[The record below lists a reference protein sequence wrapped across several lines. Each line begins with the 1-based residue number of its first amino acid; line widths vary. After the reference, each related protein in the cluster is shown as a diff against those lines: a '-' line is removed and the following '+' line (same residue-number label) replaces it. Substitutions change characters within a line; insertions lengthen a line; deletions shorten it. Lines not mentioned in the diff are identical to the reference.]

1 MCGRSRCSLS
11 RQQVIAAACVP
22 DDRWK
27 DKENYTPSH
36 NVAPGHNTPVVKR
49 DKQQKLEVHTMKWG
63 LVPSFTKTACTEKP
77 DHFRMFNARSETVAE
92 KSVFSRLLARQR
104 CVVLFNGFYEWKK
117 EGSRKQ
123 PFYVNM
129 GEANAMRMAGLFD
142 VWSGGADDAPL
153 YTYTIMTT
161 DSSKRLQWLHDRMP
175 VVLTTDE
182 QVQAWLD
189 TAPLSDKVFNSICT
203 PYNGEDLVWHP
214 VSPSMSSMS
223 YQAPDASQ
231 NVEIKKGN
239 IASFFKT
246 TTKRDAKPATTT
258 ADTKAD
264 TKAAL
269 QQDAASRV
277 TSSGIKAEPA
287 VSQLAHF
294 STAEASKTSAA
305 EAVVDLG
312 QASMPSYKD
321 MQQTQSGQSEGQR
334 NVHNSADVKV
344 EDGVI
349 DLAKDEGNLEATS
362 DDVLNTDDAG
372 GIVAKLEPEP
382 GGTRGHL
389 ASPMSSKRHA
399 ALEHPPEVSTPISKK
414 AKAHKAEQGRIENFF
429 GRKK

>member
-11 RQQVIAAACVP
+11 RQQVITAACVP

-49 DKQQKLEVHTMKWG
+49 DKQQELEVHTMKWG

-129 GEANAMRMAGLFD
+129 GEGNAMRMAGLFD

-161 DSSKRLQWLHDRMP
+161 DSSRRIQWLHDRMP
-175 VVLTTDE
+175 VILTSDE
-182 QVQAWLD
+182 QVAAWLD
-189 TAPLSDKVFNSICT
+189 TKPLSDKVFNSICT

-223 YQAPDASQ
+223 YQSPDASQ
-231 NVEIKKGN
+231 NVELKKGN

-246 TTKRDAKPATTT
+246 ASKRDAKPATQT
-258 ADTKAD
+258 ADTESG
-264 TKAAL
+264 KAAL
-269 QQDAASRV
+269 QQDTARRV
-277 TSSGIKAEPA
+277 TPVAIKAEPA
-287 VSQLAHF
+287 
-294 STAEASKTSAA
+294 
-305 EAVVDLG
+305 
-312 QASMPSYKD
+312 
-321 MQQTQSGQSEGQR
+321 
-334 NVHNSADVKV
+334 V

-362 DDVLNTDDAG
+362 NDVLNTDDAG
-372 GIVAKLEPEP
+372 GIVAKPEPEP
-382 GGTRGHL
+382 GGTRGHV
-389 ASPMSSKRHA
+389 ASPISSKRHA
-399 ALEHPPEVSTPISKK
+399 ASEHPPEVSTPASKK
-414 AKAHKAEQGRIENFF
+414 GKAHKPEQGTIESFF

>member
-11 RQQVIAAACVP
+11 RQQVIAAARVP

-36 NVAPGHNTPVVKR
+36 NVAPGHNTPVMKR
-49 DKQQKLEVHTMKWG
+49 DKQQELEVHTMKWG

-117 EGSRKQ
+117 EGSRRQ

-129 GEANAMRMAGLFD
+129 GEGQTMRMAGLFD

-175 VVLTTDE
+175 VILTSDE
-182 QVQAWLD
+182 QVEAWLD
-189 TAPLSDKVFNSICT
+189 TKPLSDKVFNSICT

-214 VSPSMSSMS
+214 VSPSMSSMG
-223 YQAPDASQ
+223 YQSPDASQ
-231 NVEIKKGN
+231 NVELKKGN

-246 TTKRDAKPATTT
+246 TTKRDAKPATQT
-258 ADTKAD
+258 ADTKRG
-264 TKAAL
+264 KAAL

-287 VSQLAHF
+287 VSTLR
-294 STAEASKTSAA
+294 
-305 EAVVDLG
+305 
-312 QASMPSYKD
+312 YKE
-321 MQQTQSGQSEGQR
+321 MQQMHSGQSERQS
-334 NVHNSADVKV
+334 NTHYDADVKV
-344 EDGVI
+344 EDSVI
-349 DLAKDEGNLEATS
+349 DLAKDEGNPEATS
-362 DDVLNTDDAG
+362 NDILNTDDAG
-372 GIVAKLEPEP
+372 GIVAKPEPEP
-382 GGTRGHL
+382 GGTKGHL
-389 ASPMSSKRHA
+389 ASPISSKRHA
-399 ALEHPPEVSTPISKK
+399 ASEHPPEVSTPISKK
-414 AKAHKAEQGRIENFF
+414 AKAHKAEQGTIESFF

>member
-11 RQQVIAAACVP
+11 RQQVITAACVP

-49 DKQQKLEVHTMKWG
+49 DKQQELEVHTMKWG

-129 GEANAMRMAGLFD
+129 GEGNAMRMAGLFD

-161 DSSKRLQWLHDRMP
+161 DSFRRIQWLHDRMP
-175 VVLTTDE
+175 VILTSDE
-182 QVQAWLD
+182 QVAAWLD
-189 TAPLSDKVFNSICT
+189 TKPLSDKVFNSICT

-223 YQAPDASQ
+223 YQSPDASQ
-231 NVEIKKGN
+231 NVELKKGN

-246 TTKRDAKPATTT
+246 ASKRDAKPATQT
-258 ADTKAD
+258 ADTESG
-264 TKAAL
+264 KAAL
-269 QQDAASRV
+269 QQDTARRV
-277 TSSGIKAEPA
+277 TPVAIKAEPA
-287 VSQLAHF
+287 VSQSAHL
-294 STAEASKTSAA
+294 STAEGSKTSAA
-305 EAVVDLG
+305 EANVDSG
-312 QASMPSYKD
+312 QGSMPSYQE
-321 MQQTQSGQSEGQR
+321 MQQMQSGQSEGQS
-334 NVHNSADVKV
+334 NMHNDADVKV

-362 DDVLNTDDAG
+362 NDVLNTDDAG
-372 GIVAKLEPEP
+372 GIVAKPEPEP
-382 GGTRGHL
+382 GGTRGHV
-389 ASPMSSKRHA
+389 ASPISSKRHA
-399 ALEHPPEVSTPISKK
+399 ASEHPPEVSTPASKK
-414 AKAHKAEQGRIENFF
+414 GKAHKPEQGTIESFF